1 MSQWFS
7 PATILS
13 LTNRP
18 DYHIAKEIVL
28 KVVLYSHMY
37 YVCLR
42 TGKGNELQFT
52 FTTSFSGVRVT

>member
-28 KVVLYSHMY
+28 KVVLFSHMY
-37 YVCLR
+37 YLR
-42 TGKGNELQFT
+42 LRAVKGNELQFT

>member
-42 TGKGNELQFT
+42 AVKGN
-52 FTTSFSGVRVT
+52 